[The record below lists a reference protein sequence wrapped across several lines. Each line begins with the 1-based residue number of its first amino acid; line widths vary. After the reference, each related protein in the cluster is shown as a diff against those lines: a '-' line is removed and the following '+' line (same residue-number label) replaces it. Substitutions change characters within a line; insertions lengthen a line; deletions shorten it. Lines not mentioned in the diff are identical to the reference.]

1 MMKVK
6 VKAKPMA
13 GKNRRTRP
21 DNSTL
26 YGMILSLRAEVLR
39 LKMEFDKVNAP
50 CKGEEDKEKP
60 TEQKQ
65 RIPWEAD

>member
-1 MMKVK
+1 MKVM
-6 VKAKPMA
+6 VKAR
-13 GKNRRTRP
+13 KNPRTSP
-21 DNSTL
+21 DNAAL
-26 YGMILSLRAEVLR
+26 YGMFLSLRAEVLR

-60 TEQKQ
+60 TAQKQ